1 VGDGLVAPTQQL
13 LGFTLGHQR
22 YALRLAAVE
31 RVVRVVEI
39 VPLPR
44 APDIVLGVINVQ
56 GRVIP
61 VVDTRKRFALPVR
74 RLTLDDHL
82 IVARTPRRSVALL
95 VDRVSGAIEC
105 AAADV
110 IAAAEILPAMAYVD
124 AVAKL
129 ADGTILIHD
138 LANFLSLEEEAGL
151 DAAFDA
157 AAEEPHGV

>member
-1 VGDGLVAPTQQL
+1 MGDGPAAPVHQL

-44 APDIVLGVINVQ
+44 APEIVLGVINMQ

-61 VVDTRKRFALPVR
+61 VVDTRKRFALPAR

-95 VDRVSGAIEC
+95 VDRVGGALDC

-110 IAAAEILPAMAYVD
+110 VAGAEVLPAMAYVD

-138 LANFLSLEEEAGL
+138 LADFLSLDEEAGL
-151 DAAFDA
+151 DAAVDA
-157 AAEEPHGV
+157 AAEAPHGV